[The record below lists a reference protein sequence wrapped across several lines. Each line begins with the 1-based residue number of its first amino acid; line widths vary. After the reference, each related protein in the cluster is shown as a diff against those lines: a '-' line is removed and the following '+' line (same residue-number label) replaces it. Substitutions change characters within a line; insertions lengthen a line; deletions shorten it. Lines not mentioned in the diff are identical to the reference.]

1 MIESQNPFTAR
12 PKPPP
17 AAKWRRHIPVALVT
31 LVTLVALVAGF
42 LGWAGFR
49 QQAQKLERA
58 KVEAAAASA
67 ATARSQT
74 EAANLKTKLTGS
86 DAHVAE
92 LKTKLAAGEA
102 RVAEL
107 EKEKELV
114 GQMHRGLEQEMRA
127 ALESK
132 DVTISQLQGKLTVN
146 ILDRILFD
154 SGEAV
159 LQPGGEAVLQ
169 KIAGI
174 LAQHPDLKIHVIGHT
189 DDVPIRVSARSKF
202 ASNWELSMA
211 RALAAV
217 RFLTETAGVDPR
229 RLGAV
234 GYGEFRPLASNA
246 TPEGRAKNRRIA
258 ITILADELVGAD
270 TVPPSTTNSPALLPA
285 VSPVPTNSP
294 PDGK

>member
-1 MIESQNPFTAR
+1 MIENPNPFAKPVTAR
-12 PKPPP
+12 NS
-17 AAKWRRHIPVALVT
+17 ANTRRNIWIIAFAVVAV
-31 LVTLVALVAGF
+31 VAGF
-42 LGWAGFR
+42 FVWAAFR
-49 QQAQKLERA
+49 QQAQVLDRVQAEADKARA
-58 KVEAAAASA
+58 LAAQREA
-67 ATARSQT
+67 
-74 EAANLKTKLTGS
+74 EG
-86 DAHVAE
+86 VE
-92 LKTKLAAGEA
+92 LKNKLAGSEA
-102 RVAEL
+102 RAAEL
-107 EKEKELV
+107 EKEKEFA
-114 GQMHRGLEQEMRA
+114 GQMHKGLEEEMRT

-154 SGEAV
+154 TGEAV

-169 KIAGI
+169 KIATL
-174 LAQHPDLKIHVIGHT
+174 LAQHPELKIHVIGHT
-189 DDVPIRVSARSKF
+189 DNVPIRASARNKI
-202 ASNWELSMA
+202 ASNWELSTA

-270 TVPPSTTNSPALLPA
+270 IPPASPTNSPALTPEA
-285 VSPVPTNSP
+285 
-294 PDGK
+294 K